1 LYNVECALLEG
12 LKNGVVNMANMNIFV
27 GRQPILDRRG
37 NIYAYEL
44 LYRNSERNVFP
55 DVDPEKAT
63 IGVLVNTFLSIGVDQ
78 VSDHRLSFI
87 NFPEGLLS
95 ENLFTR
101 LDPNRVVIEILEDV
115 SITPVTISRIAA
127 FRKAGFRI
135 ALDDFV
141 LKKEHRRYVD
151 QLFKLVNIIK
161 VDFLNTN
168 VIERRRIET
177 IIQDYPHVSL
187 LAEKI
192 ETEEEFQDAKA
203 RGYALFQGYFF
214 AKPEIIKSRE
224 IPSNIALHFHVI
236 QQLGSPYAN
245 IEKISELIEHDVS
258 LSYKFLRYINSLSFE
273 IPNKIHS
280 IRQAIVL
287 MGIDE
292 ARKWMQVLTLHDMGQ
307 GNGNGRNKALVDF
320 SLTRAKLCEEMAK
333 LRRKKNADE
342 FFLVGMF
349 SLIDAIMR
357 RELSDVLS
365 LLPLSDIVIK
375 TLYGEITEITNY
387 LELAKAMEELKL
399 EDIKRLSKEIGI
411 SEAELSVC
419 SLEVQ
424 KWVSYFD

>member
-1 LYNVECALLEG
+1 
-12 LKNGVVNMANMNIFV
+12 MANMNIFV

-44 LYRNSERNVFP
+44 LYRNSEQNVFP
-55 DVDPEKAT
+55 NVDPEKAT

-101 LDPNRVVIEILEDV
+101 LDPNQVVIEILEDV
-115 SITPVTISRIAA
+115 SITPLTIGRIAT
-127 FRKAGFRI
+127 FKKAGFRI
-135 ALDDFV
+135 ALDDYV
-141 LKKEHRRYVD
+141 LKEEHRHYAD
-151 QLFKLVNIIK
+151 ELFKLVNIIK
-161 VDFLNTN
+161 VDYLNTN

-177 IIQDYPHVSL
+177 LTQNYPHLSL

-192 ETEEEFQDAKA
+192 ETEEEYQDAKA

-245 IEKISELIEHDVS
+245 IDKISELIEHDVS
-258 LSYKFLRYINSLSFE
+258 LSYKFLRYINSLAFE

-307 GNGNGRNKALVDF
+307 GNGNGRNKALVDY
-320 SLTRAKLCEEMAK
+320 SLSRAKLCEMMAK
-333 LRRKKNADE
+333 LKKKKNADE

-365 LLPLSDIVIK
+365 LLPLSDNVIR
-375 TLYGEITEITNY
+375 TLQGERTDIILY
-387 LELAKAMEELKL
+387 LELAKAVEILDLDE
-399 EDIKRLSKEIGI
+399 IQHLSKEIGI
-411 SEAELSVC
+411 TEAELSVC

-424 KWVSYFD
+424 KWLTHFN

>member
-1 LYNVECALLEG
+1 
-12 LKNGVVNMANMNIFV
+12 MANMNIFV

-44 LYRNSERNVFP
+44 LYRNSEQNVFP
-55 DVDPEKAT
+55 NVDPEKAT

-95 ENLFTR
+95 ENLFTK
-101 LDPNRVVIEILEDV
+101 LDPNQVVIEILEDV
-115 SITPVTISRIAA
+115 SITPVTIGRIAT
-127 FRKAGFRI
+127 FKKAGFRI
-135 ALDDFV
+135 ALDDYV
-141 LKKEHRRYVD
+141 LKEEHRRYAD
-151 QLFKLVNIIK
+151 ELFKLVNIIK

-168 VIERRRIET
+168 VIERRRIEALT
-177 IIQDYPHVSL
+177 QNYPHLSL

-192 ETEEEFQDAKA
+192 ETEEEYQDAKA

-258 LSYKFLRYINSLSFE
+258 LSYKFLRYINSLAFE

-307 GNGNGRNKALVDF
+307 GNGNGRNKALVDY
-320 SLTRAKLCEEMAK
+320 SLSRAKLCEMLAK
-333 LRRKKNADE
+333 LKKRKNADE

-365 LLPLSDIVIK
+365 LLPLSDNVIR
-375 TLYGEITEITNY
+375 TLQGERTDITLY
-387 LELAKAMEELKL
+387 LELAKAIEILDLDE
-399 EDIKRLSKEIGI
+399 IQHLSKEIGI
-411 SEAELSVC
+411 TEAELSVC

-424 KWVSYFD
+424 KWLTHFN